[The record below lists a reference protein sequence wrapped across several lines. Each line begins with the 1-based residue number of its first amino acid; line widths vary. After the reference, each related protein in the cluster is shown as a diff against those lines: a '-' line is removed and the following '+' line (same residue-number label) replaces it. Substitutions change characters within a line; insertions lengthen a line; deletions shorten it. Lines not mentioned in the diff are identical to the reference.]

1 MRFYILNDLL
11 VLSLSLADWTVRLHL
26 NGRIESDQFDQVN
39 CSTVRYENRLDN
51 LSILYSSR
59 AYFCAAF
66 SVIYKEISELNKLAK
81 VTTSCFVLP
90 EQRLEF
96 EEVAIAL
103 GKNVDWLVKKSTKS
117 QGERDDALQERSLAN
132 NQQTN
137 RLIGEKVWNLVPSG
151 RRRDSKANKKLNKMN
166 KANLLSQ
173 FGGYFDNR
181 LSRHTNNEN
190 NHISALRAQYEPV
203 NGTGPRIGHLYDAE
217 QNSLDNLIVGQSNRE
232 ASGSHKRAKANTFS
246 DFNAESM
253 QFAIEII
260 DSLSGKVFRSNHHS
274 NDILQSINFQN
285 FELQKMNNSLVY
297 VQKRAEI
304 IGEVPK
310 PEKVNQTNK
319 KTKSKQN
326 NRQSK
331 QSKFNKQTHLQSNQT
346 DQPFL
351 LRLFTRTGK
360 QFLDQFEQIKSL
372 QKPTVATRIVEK
384 KIDNLFRIN
393 NESISIRQYV
403 LVKNL
408 NPLRAY
414 LFNEGL
420 VFFMQNTTQYRPRTG
435 HWLFSQLRDYLDRWQ
450 PTNNVYLNLLEVLQ
464 QFLLISEFHLISD
477 FKFLERFHFF
487 NQRQY
492 DPSDSQFYQF
502 NQYEQPED
510 RFRASRR
517 LDQQQQQQQQ
527 CNLRQYQLMEIELVV
542 TEKLEF
548 YIVDVNLEPLMF
560 DNQQA
565 PYRDYGK
572 QAKKELYAFQKNLL
586 TSVWRLVGV
595 MEPKKSSA
603 KSGLKN
609 SGKNSRSPG
618 KRHSRRSISLKKIKD
633 LPRKY
638 LDQLSKQSSKVRRKL
653 LFVNSELNYKH
664 KLINNWQANQF
675 RRVLSRLLVE
685 QNVGIM
691 GLNCLVSHKLCLTE
705 TDLRN
710 ILLSNAELTRNGNTR
725 FEQLYPSS
733 QMCTMNGLVEQLNG
747 KLLSTY
753 ADLRQNLHRTAD
765 LHSFLCKLETQLSRE
780 GKEGIKNDSADS
792 AGARAD
798 GEPGDDGARESAAN
812 DYGQDERMN
821 ADSTREQPG
830 DPVEPNAFKSD
841 YSIEKLPEELLSKN
855 DVLAPEP
862 AGQQSK
868 TDYLRPPK
876 DYSYSTN
883 DFPTITDDLET
894 IENVNPVEKTD
905 GKYREHS
912 NSSLTEDD
920 VEELNRNCSSK
931 EEDLYMIDKLELQ
944 PKIDLR
950 IQSKSQTQ
958 FKIQVDY
965 GLIKMSVFIKSK
977 HCNGRVKFNQL
988 NSPSINVS
996 LNLGIGPNKIVF
1008 RVVNDLNRP
1017 NDQSR
1022 TYQLIIQRLSL
1033 EQISV
1038 YDRLSREQVI
1048 CQINQVSVNDLS
1060 IQFHSLNIICHWI
1073 RMLISSLS

>member
-1 MRFYILNDLL
+1 M
-11 VLSLSLADWTVRLHL
+11 
-26 NGRIESDQFDQVN
+26 
-39 CSTVRYENRLDN
+39 RYENRLDN
-51 LSILYSSR
+51 LSILYSTR

-66 SVIYKEISELNKLAK
+66 SVIYKEISELNKLGK

-103 GKNVDWLVKKSTKS
+103 GKNVDWLVKKSKKS
-117 QGERDDALQERSLAN
+117 PGERETLQDRSLAN

-151 RRRDSKANKKLNKMN
+151 KRRDSKTTKKQNKMN
-166 KANLLSQ
+166 KANLFSQ

-181 LSRHTNNEN
+181 LSRHSNNEN
-190 NHISALRAQYEPV
+190 NHTGALSTQYEPV
-203 NGTGPRIGHLYDAE
+203 NGTGSRTGHRYDQNAE
-217 QNSLDNLIVGQSNRE
+217 QNSIDNLIVGQSNRE
-232 ASGSHKRAKANTFS
+232 ASGPSKRAKQAANTFS
-246 DFNAESM
+246 DFNADSI

-285 FELQKMNNSLVY
+285 FELQKMNNSMVY
-297 VQKRAEI
+297 VQKSAERS
-304 IGEVPK
+304 GDKDMPPK
-310 PEKVNQTNK
+310 AGKINQPGK

-326 NRQSK
+326 GRQSK

-360 QFLDQFEQIKSL
+360 KFLDQFEQIKSL
-372 QKPTVATRIVEK
+372 QKPTVETTIVEK
-384 KIDNLFRIN
+384 KIDNPFRIN

-414 LFNEGL
+414 LFNDGL
-420 VFFMQNTTQYRPRTG
+420 VFFMQNTTLYRPRTG
-435 HWLFSQLRDYLDRWQ
+435 HWLFSQLRDYVDKRQ
-450 PTNNVYLNLLEVLQ
+450 PMNNIYSNLVEVLQ
-464 QFLLISEFHLISD
+464 QFLLITEFHLISD
-477 FKFLERFHFF
+477 FKFLERFQFF

-510 RFRASRR
+510 QFTTSR
-517 LDQQQQQQQQ
+517 LFNQQQQSQQ
-527 CNLRQYQLMEIELVV
+527 CNLRQYQLMEIELVL
-542 TEKLEF
+542 TDKLEF
-548 YIVDVNLEPLMF
+548 YIVGVNLEPLMF
-560 DNQQA
+560 DHQQA

-572 QAKKELYAFQKNLL
+572 QSKKELYAFQKNLL
-586 TSVWRLVGV
+586 TSVWRLVGL
-595 MEPKKSSA
+595 MEPKKSSTKSAMKSSA
-603 KSGLKN
+603 KN
-609 SGKNSRSPG
+609 TRSSG
-618 KRHSRRSISLKKIKD
+618 KRHSKRSISLKRIKD
-633 LPRKY
+633 LPKKY
-638 LDQLSKQSSKVRRKL
+638 LEQLSKQSSRVRRKL

-705 TDLRN
+705 LDLRN
-710 ILLSNAELTRNGNTR
+710 ILLSNAELNRNGNTR
-725 FEQLYPSS
+725 FEQLYPST
-733 QMCTMNGLVEQLNG
+733 QMCTLNGLVEQLNG

-765 LHSFLCKLETQLSRE
+765 LHLFLCKLQTQLSRE
-780 GKEGIKNDSADS
+780 GKES
-792 AGARAD
+792 AGGKNESMESTDAR
-798 GEPGDDGARESAAN
+798 PDDEANEDKARESTAN

-821 ADSTREQPG
+821 VDSTREQPG
-830 DPVEPNAFKSD
+830 DLAEPNAFKSD
-841 YSIEKLPEELLSKN
+841 YFIEKLPEELLSKN
-855 DVLAPEP
+855 DVLAREP
-862 AGQQSK
+862 AGQ
-868 TDYLRPPK
+868 TRPPK

-894 IENVNPVEKTD
+894 IENVNLVEKS
-905 GKYREHS
+905 KYSERS
-912 NSSLTEDD
+912 NSSFTEDD
-920 VEELNRNCSSK
+920 TELNRNCSSK
-931 EEDLYMIDKLELQ
+931 EEDLYLIDKLELQ

-950 IQSKSQTQ
+950 IQSKFQTQ
-958 FKIQVDY
+958 FKIEVDY
-965 GLIKMSVFIKSK
+965 GLIKVAVIVKSR
-977 HCNGRVKFNQL
+977 HCNGRIKFNQL

-996 LNLGIGPNKIVF
+996 LNLGIGPNRIVF

-1033 EQISV
+1033 EQTSV
-1038 YDRLSREQVI
+1038 YDRLSSDQVI
-1048 CQINQVSVNDLS
+1048 CQINQVGANVICLFNCN
-1060 IQFHSLNIICHWI
+1060 LNLFNCHLDQMI
-1073 RMLISSLS
+1073 SLSCVLLSFATC